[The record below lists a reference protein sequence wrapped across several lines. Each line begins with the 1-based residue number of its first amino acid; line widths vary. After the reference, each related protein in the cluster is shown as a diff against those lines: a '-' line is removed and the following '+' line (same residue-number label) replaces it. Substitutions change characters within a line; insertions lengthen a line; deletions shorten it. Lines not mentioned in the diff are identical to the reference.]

1 MVDRIASTPQELLS
15 AVGQGGARLVPFKMS
30 LGESLFHALADPNI
44 AFLLINIGFLALIA
58 WIFHPGFHVSLAVG
72 VITMAVGL
80 AILQTLPVQLTG
92 FILLLVAA
100 TLFVLDVKAKAH
112 GVLTTGGIGV
122 LVLGGLLL
130 FNPSVPSAHVSLP
143 LIILVAA
150 FFAGFSATVLR
161 ALVKAKERPVQM
173 GLEGLIGAL
182 GQATSAI
189 DPTGTVRARN
199 ETWTAESASG
209 PIPAGASVRVTKV
222 RGVKLVVEPAGGAEP
237 SEAGT
242 GEPSRAGTV
251 SAGESKGEN
260 A

>member
-1 MVDRIASTPQELLS
+1 VVDRIASTPQELLS

-112 GVLTTGGIGV
+112 GVLTAGGIGT
-122 LVLGGLLL
+122 LILGGLLL
-130 FNPSVPSAHVSLP
+130 FNPSVPIAQVSRP
-143 LIILVAA
+143 LIVAVAVGAGLFA
-150 FFAGFSATVLR
+150 FFTLR
-161 ALVKAKERPVQM
+161 ALLAAKTAPVRT
-173 GLEGLIGAL
+173 GLEALEGSIGVA
-182 GQATSAI
+182 SSDI
-189 DPTGTVRARN
+189 DPRGTVRARA
-199 ETWTAESASG
+199 ETWSARSAG
-209 PIPAGASVRVTKV
+209 EAIPAGATVRILEVK
-222 RGVKLVVEPAGGAEP
+222 GVNLVVERAREP
-237 SEAGT
+237 DAPPIETELARRSP
-242 GEPSRAGTV
+242 GEP
-251 SAGESKGEN
+251 ESEG
-260 A
+260 ARR